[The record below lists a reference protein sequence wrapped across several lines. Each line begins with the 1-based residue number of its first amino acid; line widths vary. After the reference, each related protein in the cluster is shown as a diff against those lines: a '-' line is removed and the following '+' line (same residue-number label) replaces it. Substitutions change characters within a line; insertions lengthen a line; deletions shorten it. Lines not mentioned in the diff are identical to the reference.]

1 MIFLFISS
9 VCMCINPIIT
19 IQIVDNAIAHKN
31 IIMLLELIT
40 ASLILYLLQY
50 FFKYR
55 SNKVYI
61 EMGAEL
67 CSYLR
72 KILINKI
79 KDQNGEYFSETN
91 SGNLL
96 TCILDDVNA
105 IKSLLSQSL
114 FWVLSDLVI
123 YIPVSI
129 LILKM
134 QPVLFVCTLLMQPF
148 LGYVS
153 KLYNQNIYKSSQEA
167 KLMSVEQ
174 NSYMQEFLSNLLPI
188 ALIGGM
194 DFFSNRLCVSVD
206 KNMECTKKLEID
218 VNKRNN
224 VMNFLSGIII
234 TITLGLCGLNIIFG
248 GITIGQL
255 MVFIQYS
262 GQLFRPIISITECI
276 TQYKKIKIS
285 IDRVESMLSLQIKE
299 TKCNTVGIQT
309 IKKLEMV
316 NVTFKYDDK
325 KKCLSNINMVFWPN
339 KITAIVGDSGA
350 GKSTIIN
357 LLLHLWNAEMGGIYL
372 NGYNI
377 NTLSEIQL
385 YQMISVVSQHTILFN
400 GSIMDN
406 ILMGSDDSTTVIEA
420 CKMAEIYDFIN
431 GLPDKFNTNI
441 GDKGIKLSGGQR
453 QRIEIARAL
462 VKNKPIMIFDEATS
476 ALDQVNE
483 QKIFHNIRNNLA
495 NRLIIIITHRLTM
508 LNEVD
513 YIYILKE
520 GRLVGEGRHEELIE
534 NNKEYNDLYSADIQ
548 K

>member
-1 MIFLFISS
+1 
-9 VCMCINPIIT
+9 
-19 IQIVDNAIAHKN
+19 
-31 IIMLLELIT
+31 
-40 ASLILYLLQY
+40 
-50 FFKYR
+50 
-55 SNKVYI
+55 
-61 EMGAEL
+61 
-67 CSYLR
+67 
-72 KILINKI
+72 
-79 KDQNGEYFSETN
+79 
-91 SGNLL
+91 
-96 TCILDDVNA
+96 
-105 IKSLLSQSL
+105 
-114 FWVLSDLVI
+114 
-123 YIPVSI
+123 
-129 LILKM
+129 
-134 QPVLFVCTLLMQPF
+134 
-148 LGYVS
+148 
-153 KLYNQNIYKSSQEA
+153 
-167 KLMSVEQ
+167 
-174 NSYMQEFLSNLLPI
+174 
-188 ALIGGM
+188 
-194 DFFSNRLCVSVD
+194 
-206 KNMECTKKLEID
+206 
-218 VNKRNN
+218 
-224 VMNFLSGIII
+224 
-234 TITLGLCGLNIIFG
+234 
-248 GITIGQL
+248 
-255 MVFIQYS
+255 
-262 GQLFRPIISITECI
+262 
-276 TQYKKIKIS
+276 
-285 IDRVESMLSLQIKE
+285 MLSLQIKE